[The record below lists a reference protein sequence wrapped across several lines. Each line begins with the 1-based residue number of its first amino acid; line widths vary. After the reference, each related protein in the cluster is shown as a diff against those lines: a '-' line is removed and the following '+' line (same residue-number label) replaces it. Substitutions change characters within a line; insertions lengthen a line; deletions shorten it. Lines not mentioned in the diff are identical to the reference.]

1 MTDPKMTGL
10 VFVVPRWPRDR
21 HFGNV
26 VILSVISAVIEMKCF
41 QALIWINILGEFKL
55 VLGVPGPLQPAQPHE
70 FPFQVSF
77 GTSNSHYCSG
87 ALLNEVS
94 NLLII

>member
-1 MTDPKMTGL
+1 MTGF
-10 VFVVPRWPRDR
+10 VFVVPRWPRNR
-21 HFGNV
+21 HFDNV
-26 VILSVISAVIEMKCF
+26 VILSVISAVIEMKYF
-41 QALIWINILGEFKL
+41 QALIWINILGGFKL
-55 VLGVPGPLQPAQPHE
+55 VLGVPGPLEPAQPHE

-94 NLLII
+94 DHFLKM